1 MAFDRPKELL
11 KPIKPRWIVLSFVL
25 AIAVELLP
33 LDAALANWLPDFT
46 ALLTLYWTL
55 NQPRHFGI
63 GWAFAA
69 GLIADVA
76 SASVFGQHGM
86 AYSVISYLILSRQ
99 RQVVMYTMGQQ
110 TLVVLGGLLASQLVM
125 AVSRML
131 VGGPWAGGEYF
142 IGPFIGAALWPLL
155 TKALLLPQRRGA
167 AAG

>member
-11 KPIKPRWIVLSFVL
+11 KPIKPRWIVLSFAL

-46 ALLTLYWTL
+46 AMLALYWTL
-55 NQPRHFGI
+55 NQPRRFGI
-63 GWAFAA
+63 GWSFGI

-86 AYSVISYLILSRQ
+86 AYSVISYLMLSRQ
-99 RQVVMYTMGQQ
+99 RQVVMYNMGQQ

>member
-33 LDAALANWLPDFT
+33 LDATLANWLPDFT
-46 ALLTLYWTL
+46 AMLALYWTL
-55 NQPRHFGI
+55 NQPRRFGI
-63 GWAFAA
+63 GWSFGI

-76 SASVFGQHGM
+76 SASVFGQHAL
-86 AYSVISYLILSRQ
+86 AYSVISYLLLSRQ
-99 RQVVMYTMGQQ
+99 RQVVMYNLGQQ